1 MCSNCHI
8 SCHQAGG
15 RSLNTRNTPAR
26 RVPGAGPHELQAGSR
41 PLQCTGAAWGLVFK
55 APGKARPISPGHKSP
70 GREPEQAETLWGGL
84 ARPKSLEGREGEQD
98 SGSVPRVLAATLGHT
113 SFSEARLDSALPP
126 PRPGKGR
133 QGQGGL
139 LRTLEACLEPVKQ
152 SIHLGTGPTEQ
163 YVFKRFLPK

>member
-1 MCSNCHI
+1 MNSRL
-8 SCHQAGG
+8 G
-15 RSLNTRNTPAR
+15 
-26 RVPGAGPHELQAGSR
+26 PGLFNAQELLGAWFSRLLEKQGPSLQAINHPVGS
-41 PLQCTGAAWGLVFK
+41 PSKQ
-55 APGKARPISPGHKSP
+55 SP
-70 GREPEQAETLWGGL
+70 
-84 ARPKSLEGREGEQD
+84 LEGREGEQE

>member
-1 MCSNCHI
+1 MNSRL
-8 SCHQAGG
+8 G
-15 RSLNTRNTPAR
+15 
-26 RVPGAGPHELQAGSR
+26 PGLFNAQELLGAWFSRLLEKQGPSLQAINHPVGS
-41 PLQCTGAAWGLVFK
+41 PSKQ
-55 APGKARPISPGHKSP
+55 SP
-70 GREPEQAETLWGGL
+70 LWGGL
-84 ARPKSLEGREGEQD
+84 ARPKSLEGREGEQE